1 MCTAGTRLSARVH
14 CTTVLGVDLNRSM
27 QEVVMISRS
36 VLQFLVMQ
44 THTYLT
50 EDTSGHGDNYDY
62 DHTSIVPV
70 VLQLYL

>member
-1 MCTAGTRLSARVH
+1 
-14 CTTVLGVDLNRSM
+14 
-27 QEVVMISRS
+27 MISRF

-50 EDTSGHGDNYDY
+50 EDTSGHGDNNINNYDY